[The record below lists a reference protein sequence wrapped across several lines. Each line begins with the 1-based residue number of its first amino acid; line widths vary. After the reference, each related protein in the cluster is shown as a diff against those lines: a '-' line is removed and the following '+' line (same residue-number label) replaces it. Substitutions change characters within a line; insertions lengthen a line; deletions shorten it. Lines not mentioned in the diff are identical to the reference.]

1 MHCSKYFLG
10 FLFSFFITSLL
21 FAQDS
26 THVAWKV
33 NAIKTSEKHFDLKLD
48 GIIQKGW
55 HVYSKENSSQGL
67 EGIKLLLNDSSLLN
81 GKTTV
86 LAKNIVFKDLVFD
99 NQQVEV
105 AFDSVH
111 IIQSLFFKE
120 NIPTNL
126 KVRLS
131 YFVSDNNSLL
141 PEEQSLLVSF
151 SEGVSAS
158 IPNSYRIKI
167 PTIDLLHPVSSC
179 DVQEI
184 AAPIAQK
191 SIWAIFALGCFAGL
205 IALITPCVFPMI
217 PLTVSFFT
225 NKAINRRVG
234 IFNALMYGAFI
245 FLIYFLLSVP
255 FHFLDRINPAI
266 LNNISTNVYLNV
278 FFFLIF
284 IVFAF
289 AFFGFYEITLP
300 ARFSNV
306 ADGKSSVGNIFGIF
320 FMALTL
326 ALVSFSCTGPILG
339 SLLAGSLSS
348 NGGATQLTAGMCG
361 FGLALALPFGIFALF
376 PNLLKALPKSGGWLN
391 TVKVVLGFAELAFA
405 LKFFSIADQTQHWGL
420 LKREIFIA
428 LWVLIGALITLYIIG
443 VIKFPHDSPIKKL
456 NLTRIAFALFFGAF
470 TLYLV
475 PGVIK
480 NSGANLNLVS
490 GIVPPANYSIYKDN
504 NNCIHDLNCTKDYEE
519 GLKLAKASNKL
530 MLLDFTG
537 YGCVN
542 CQRMEQ
548 NVWSNPEVLKVMKEH
563 FIVVSLYV
571 DDKKKLALEKQFT
584 YKGNDGIEKEIKTV
598 GDVWAT
604 FETENFQNN
613 AQPLYAIVSP
623 DERLLNTPVGYTPDA
638 AVYRNWL
645 LCGLHAFEK

>member
-1 MHCSKYFLG
+1 
-10 FLFSFFITSLL
+10 
-21 FAQDS
+21 
-26 THVAWKV
+26 
-33 NAIKTSEKHFDLKLD
+33 
-48 GIIQKGW
+48 
-55 HVYSKENSSQGL
+55 
-67 EGIKLLLNDSSLLN
+67 
-81 GKTTV
+81 
-86 LAKNIVFKDLVFD
+86 
-99 NQQVEV
+99 
-105 AFDSVH
+105 
-111 IIQSLFFKE
+111 
-120 NIPTNL
+120 
-126 KVRLS
+126 
-131 YFVSDNNSLL
+131 
-141 PEEQSLLVSF
+141 
-151 SEGVSAS
+151 
-158 IPNSYRIKI
+158 
-167 PTIDLLHPVSSC
+167 
-179 DVQEI
+179 
-184 AAPIAQK
+184 
-191 SIWAIFALGCFAGL
+191 
-205 IALITPCVFPMI
+205 MI

-443 VIKFPHDSPIKKL
+443 VIKCYHSI
-456 NLTRIAFALFFGAF
+456 IV
-470 TLYLV
+470 LV
-475 PGVIK
+475 VK
-480 NSGANLNLVS
+480 NQNLN
-490 GIVPPANYSIYKDN
+490 
-504 NNCIHDLNCTKDYEE
+504 
-519 GLKLAKASNKL
+519 GLL
-530 MLLDFTG
+530 
-537 YGCVN
+537 
-542 CQRMEQ
+542 
-548 NVWSNPEVLKVMKEH
+548 
-563 FIVVSLYV
+563 ILY
-571 DDKKKLALEKQFT
+571 
-584 YKGNDGIEKEIKTV
+584 II
-598 GDVWAT
+598 
-604 FETENFQNN
+604 
-613 AQPLYAIVSP
+613 
-623 DERLLNTPVGYTPDA
+623 RLLSISLIYL
-638 AVYRNWL
+638 RFR
-645 LCGLHAFEK
+645 LC